1 MLIANWQ
8 LLDVERRAAPEQVR
22 DDWSGLA
29 RCALVPAGLNSPE
42 FMIPQF
48 RHLDGAELAS
58 VRESGALVLVLPV
71 KRRRFPSAFL
81 TNWVTPFNVSGLP
94 HLDYH
99 HGASALEAFLR
110 REATPVMLTGIPA
123 DGPFWDALQG
133 AAHRLAIVDR
143 WERAA
148 LRPNGS
154 FETWYE
160 INFERK
166 RRKEYRRLRT
176 RLSEQGRLECLS
188 LKPGDNVAPWIT
200 NLLELEAAGW
210 KGRRGTAL
218 KSQNSVT
225 MAFTEACR
233 DLHNAGKLRFW
244 SLVLNGRTIATMFA
258 VVEGSGAWLGKIAY
272 DETLAKFSP
281 GVLLILDATEAFFS
295 EAGIACVDSCAIP
308 GHPMIDNI
316 WRGRV
321 AMADVVVASA
331 NVGKR
336 KFDLIVHA
344 ENFRRKLRTTV
355 RDILYKLVRRHRS

>member
-1 MLIANWQ
+1 M
-8 LLDVERRAAPEQVR
+8 LDVERRAAPEQVR

-29 RCALVPAGLNSPE
+29 RRALVPAGLNSPE

-48 RHLDGAELAS
+48 RHMDGAELAS
-58 VRESGALVLVLPV
+58 VRESGALVLALPV

-81 TNWVTPFNVSGLP
+81 VNWVTPLNVSGLP
-94 HLDYH
+94 HLDYNR
-99 HGASALEAFLR
+99 GASALEAFLR
-110 REATPVMLTGIPA
+110 REAAPVMLTGIPA
-123 DGPFWDALQG
+123 DGPFWDALQC
-133 AAHRLAIVDR
+133 AAHRLTIVDR

-148 LRPNGS
+148 LRPDGS

-160 INFERK
+160 TNFERK

-188 LKPGDNVAPWIT
+188 LKPGENVAPWIS
-200 NLLELEAAGW
+200 NLLDLEAAGW

-218 KSQNSVT
+218 KSRNSVT

-233 DLHNAGKLRFW
+233 DLHSAGKLRFW
-244 SLVLNGRTIATMFA
+244 SLVLDGRTIATMFA
-258 VVEGSGAWLGKIAY
+258 TVEGSGAWLGKITH

-281 GVLLILDATEAFFS
+281 GVLLILDATETFFS
-295 EAGIACVDSCAIP
+295 EAGITCVDSCAVP

-316 WRGRV
+316 WRDRV

-331 NVGKR
+331 NVSQR
-336 KFDLIVHA
+336 KFDFTVRA
-344 ENFRRKLRTTV
+344 ENIRRNLRTTA
-355 RDILYKLVRRHRS
+355 RHIFYKLIRRHRS